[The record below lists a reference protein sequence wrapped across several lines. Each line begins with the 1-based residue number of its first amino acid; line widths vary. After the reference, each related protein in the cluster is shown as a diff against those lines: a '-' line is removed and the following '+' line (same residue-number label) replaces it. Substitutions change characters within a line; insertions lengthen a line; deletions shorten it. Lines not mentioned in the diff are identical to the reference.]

1 MRFVFRD
8 SMAPRQLARAMLF
21 STLLFSAIQAHAD
34 LVFHQGFETCWTPSS
49 TKTQFLDSLRT
60 SIDGLHGCMP
70 QQSGTTSGVTYSVC
84 GTPACDG
91 GAVGCPIVLHAQAFS
106 GDFPTG
112 TFSGPGSADDITLP
126 VSYTGVVS
134 GACNKVLSAIVL
146 TYNPD
151 YTMLTDG
158 PGVYSDA
165 LAQVAVTINSYTL
178 GGTSCGALD
187 TLVNQAITNGITQAQ
202 SAATQAIATALA
214 PTVGVTTC
222 PLTP

>member
-1 MRFVFRD
+1 
-8 SMAPRQLARAMLF
+8 MLL
-21 STLLFSAIQAHAD
+21 SSLLFGAAQAHAD
-34 LVFHQGFETCWTPSS
+34 LMFHQGFETCWTPSS
-49 TKTQFLDSLRT
+49 STTQFLDSMRT
-60 SIDGLHGCMP
+60 RIEGLHGCVP

-91 GAVGCPIVLHAQAFS
+91 GAIGCPIVLHAQAFS

-112 TFSGPGSADDITLP
+112 VFSAPGTADSITLP
-126 VSYTGVVS
+126 VSYASSTFGN
-134 GACNKVLSAIVL
+134 GACNKILSAIAL
-146 TYNPD
+146 TYKPD
-151 YTMLTDG
+151 YTMLVDG

-178 GGTSCGALD
+178 GGTTCGLLD
-187 TLVNQAITNGITQAQ
+187 GFVVQAITNAIPQAQ
-202 SAATQAIATALA
+202 NAAAQAVSTALA